1 MLRRNAPEIQGV
13 EGLRPRVLADFA
25 GRWTIAR
32 RIIQAGQPQA
42 RFEGIAEWTPSG
54 ADLAYHEEGFLHLA
68 GQPPIRAQRRYLW
81 KPDLSVWF
89 EDGRLFH
96 HVPPT
101 GGGAEHWCAPDT
113 YRVRYRFG
121 QWPRFETTW
130 RVTGPRKNYAMIS
143 TFAPDAEAGT
153 PPNGPQ
159 PFR

>member
-1 MLRRNAPEIQGV
+1 M
-13 EGLRPRVLADFA
+13 
-25 GRWTIAR
+25 
-32 RIIQAGQPQA
+32 
-42 RFEGIAEWTPSG
+42 
-54 ADLAYHEEGFLHLA
+54 
-68 GQPPIRAQRRYLW
+68 
-81 KPDLSVWF
+81 SVWF